1 MNNIHHT
8 IYTWDVAIISFA
20 IVMYLMALL
29 GKRLGGAMQ
38 IKPYFYIYYLSIVFM
53 LIADVYSS
61 FAINSEKVEM
71 ITNLFFAIGMTLGL
85 IATIKYWGWLVKELM
100 YN

>member
-1 MNNIHHT
+1 MNNIHYD
-8 IYTWDVAIISFA
+8 IYTWDIAVISFA

-29 GKRLGGAMQ
+29 SKRLGSALR

-53 LIADVYSS
+53 LIAEGYSL
-61 FAINSEKVEM
+61 FVIYTEKVEM
-71 ITNLFFAIGMTLGL
+71 IANIFFAIGMTLGL

-100 YN
+100 